1 MRVPTVF
8 LIAALPFILSVLAHP
23 RRHNTR
29 SVGFAIP
36 ISRRNEIR
44 SADGAV
50 NLQRLGVNTQLSI
63 YDILGGFLN
72 FKKNTGETHP
82 LADGL
87 DLSHILGLLKRAT
100 GSVPLEDDSS
110 VLWYGTIQV
119 GTPSKSF
126 TVDFDT
132 GSSDI
137 FLPSAKCDTNCDRHT
152 LYDPSA
158 SVSAVDRH
166 KPFKLKYGDGSAV
179 SGEQYRDTVSIANL
193 TAYNQTLGAA
203 LTYSSGFSKSNFAP
217 DGLVGLGYQSISA
230 YNSPPLF
237 QTLVAQ
243 GRVTLPQFAFKL
255 SNTGAELYLGGTN
268 SNLYNGSFTYVP
280 VTKQGYWQTTLDGVS
295 INDDPDFLLNQ
306 RSVIIDTGTTLI
318 IGNKSDVE
326 AIYAK
331 IPGYQPGPVSGLD
344 EGYFTIPC
352 NSSTIVSFDFG
363 LKQFPVSWSTFNLG
377 RVSEGSDSCVGGI
390 IYSPSLENLTF
401 WIIGDVFLQ
410 NVYTVFD
417 VGKNL
422 IGFADLASPPP

>member
-1 MRVPTVF
+1 MRALTVF
-8 LIAALPFILSVLAHP
+8 LITALPFILSVLAHP
-23 RRHNTR
+23 RRHNAR

-44 SADGAV
+44 SADGV
-50 NLQRLGVNTQLSI
+50 VHLQRLQANTQWSI
-63 YDILGGFLN
+63 YDILVGFLN
-72 FKKNTGETHP
+72 FMINTGETHP

-87 DLSHILGLLKRAT
+87 DLSHILALSKRAT
-100 GSVPLEDDSS
+100 GSVPLVDDSS
-110 VLWYGTIQV
+110 FLWYGTIQV
-119 GTPSKSF
+119 GTPSESF

-137 FLPSAKCDTNCDRHT
+137 FLPSTKCDTNCDGHT

-158 SVSAVDRH
+158 SASAVDRN
-166 KPFKLKYGDGSAV
+166 KTFKLRYGDGSAV
-179 SGEQYRDTVSIANL
+179 SGEQYRDTVSIAHL

-203 LTYSSGFSKSNFAP
+203 LTYSSGFSESNFAP

-255 SNTGAELYLGGTN
+255 SNTGAELFLGGTN

-280 VTKQGYWQTTLDGVS
+280 VTKQGYWQTILTGIF
-295 INDDPDFLLNQ
+295 INDCPDFLLNQ
-306 RSVIIDTGTTLI
+306 TSVIIDTGTTLI
-318 IGNKSDVE
+318 IGNENDVK

-331 IPGYQPGPVSGLD
+331 IPGSQPGPDSGLE
-344 EGYFTIPC
+344 EGFFTIPC
-352 NSSTIVSFDFG
+352 NSGTVVSFEFG
-363 LKQFPVSWSTFNLG
+363 LKRFPVSWSTFNLG
-377 RVSEGSDSCVGGI
+377 QVSAGSDLCVGGI
-390 IYSPSLENLTF
+390 VYYPSLDFLDF

-417 VGKNL
+417 VGENL